1 MPTWLRVKC
10 ITTYLIYAFR
20 KTVIYYCQL
29 MIKKKYKEKTSN
41 QFAEKR
47 QPSSGFCI
55 ECGTDLSNDM
65 DDPLYLLIN
74 HSVTT
79 N

>member
-29 MIKKKYKEKTSN
+29 MIKKKNSKKKKTGQSCHN
-41 QFAEKR
+41 QQYNHTRSTENLN
-47 QPSSGFCI
+47 G
-55 ECGTDLSNDM
+55 LSK
-65 DDPLYLLIN
+65 
-74 HSVTT
+74 
-79 N
+79 